1 MPNIKLSSLNKG
13 LVGHWT
19 MAQDSLKGSLLADK
33 TPYENDGIIHGAT
46 FATDRMGQPN
56 KAMSFNGTSDY
67 INIGGDSSLKLEN
80 SGTIIA
86 WIYPTSLT
94 GFRVF
99 YGSSGGA
106 DVDKTPYF
114 MLHGGQL
121 RAYLGNGTNSNY
133 VNSGYYPKLNAWSF
147 VGLSWDG
154 TNINSFYNT
163 NIKSLDQ
170 TYPVKFTADTYFIGK
185 PGHVDRNFA
194 GSIDDVRIYNRAL
207 SETEIKTLYNSY
219 NPNIKMKTSL
229 PKIKLYGGDKE
240 IKKNGFIRVDKNIN
254 NSIYFDN
261 PESNLYGKTYFY
273 VMQYQ
278 ARNNGG
284 VPKSTGDGLPWTSI
298 SQLDAIQKSKDA
310 GYHLMTNWEWMA
322 IARDIEQVPEN
333 WTGGAVGSGILKRGN
348 VGTTDDGSYDG
359 ADPETG
365 ILNDKAKLKLSNGE
379 EIYHFSGNVWE
390 WVDDTITQGEQYI
403 NFNQNASNWYE
414 FNATDLFKVAQ
425 KLPYTEV
432 GPKETYATP
441 SSNGLGRIYINT
453 SNGSSANRAFRRGGG
468 WSGGAYAGVFAL
480 DLNASP
486 ARTSAHIG
494 FRCARYGNE

>member
-1 MPNIKLSSLNKG
+1 M
-13 LVGHWT
+13 
-19 MAQDSLKGSLLADK
+19 
-33 TPYENDGIIHGAT
+33 II
-46 FATDRMGQPN
+46 F
-56 KAMSFNGTSDY
+56 FN
-67 INIGGDSSLKLEN
+67 
-80 SGTIIA
+80 
-86 WIYPTSLT
+86 
-94 GFRVF
+94 
-99 YGSSGGA
+99 
-106 DVDKTPYF
+106 
-114 MLHGGQL
+114 
-121 RAYLGNGTNSNY
+121 
-133 VNSGYYPKLNAWSF
+133 
-147 VGLSWDG
+147 
-154 TNINSFYNT
+154 
-163 NIKSLDQ
+163 
-170 TYPVKFTADTYFIGK
+170 
-185 PGHVDRNFA
+185 

-207 SETEIKTLYNSY
+207 SEEEITLLYNSY
-219 NPNIKMKTSL
+219 NPKIVMKTSL

-261 PESNLYGKTYFY
+261 PESNLYGKQYFY

-284 VPKSTGDGLPWTSI
+284 VPKSTGDGLPWTI

-310 GYHLMTNWEWMA
+310 GYHLITNWEWMA

-333 WTGGAVGSGILKRGN
+333 WTGGAVGSGMVKRGN
-348 VGTTDDGSYDG
+348 VGITDDGSYEWCN
-359 ADPETG
+359 PETG
-365 ILNDKAKLKLSNGE
+365 ILNDKAKLKLSNGQ

-453 SNGSSANRAFRRGGG
+453 SNGSSANRAFLRGGYWG
-468 WSGGAYAGVFAL
+468 NGANAGVFAL
-480 DLNASP
+480 RLNDSP
-486 ARTSAHIG
+486 TYTTRPLG
-494 FRCARYGNE
+494 FGVPGMVMNNK

>member
-1 MPNIKLSSLNKG
+1 M
-13 LVGHWT
+13 
-19 MAQDSLKGSLLADK
+19 
-33 TPYENDGIIHGAT
+33 
-46 FATDRMGQPN
+46 FASTTVHYQ
-56 KAMSFNGTSDY
+56 K
-67 INIGGDSSLKLEN
+67 
-80 SGTIIA
+80 
-86 WIYPTSLT
+86 
-94 GFRVF
+94 
-99 YGSSGGA
+99 
-106 DVDKTPYF
+106 
-114 MLHGGQL
+114 
-121 RAYLGNGTNSNY
+121 
-133 VNSGYYPKLNAWSF
+133 
-147 VGLSWDG
+147 
-154 TNINSFYNT
+154 
-163 NIKSLDQ
+163 
-170 TYPVKFTADTYFIGK
+170 
-185 PGHVDRNFA
+185 
-194 GSIDDVRIYNRAL
+194 
-207 SETEIKTLYNSY
+207 TEITLLYNSY
-219 NPNIKMKTSL
+219 NPKIVMKTSL

-284 VPKSTGDGLPWTSI
+284 VPTSTGNGLPWTNI

-310 GYHLMTNWEWMA
+310 GYHLITNWEWMA

-333 WTGGAVGSGILKRGN
+333 WTGGAVGSGMIKRGN
-348 VGTTDDGSYDG
+348 VGITDDGSYDG
-359 ADPETG
+359 ANPETG

-453 SNGSSANRAFRRGGG
+453 SNGSSANRAFLRGGAWG
-468 WSGGAYAGVFAL
+468 NGADAGVFAL
-480 DLNASP
+480 DLGNFAYGH
-486 ARTSAHIG
+486 AHAPWVSV
-494 FRCARYGNE
+494 CPVW